1 MAKAKSNTGTA
12 AQPAAATTAEQQ
24 GNLPAEPV
32 QTADPAPSAVAPAAG
47 ADTRDMG
54 DGEVEGLW
62 VTANAEHGMRR
73 CGFRFTRE
81 GLGIALSALT
91 GEQIE
96 QLEAEPGLT
105 VVRGSFS
112 GLVG

>member
-1 MAKAKSNTGTA
+1 MTKAKSKTGTA
-12 AQPAAATTAEQQ
+12 AA
-24 GNLPAEPV
+24 
-32 QTADPAPSAVAPAAG
+32 APAADDDIKG
-47 ADTRDMG
+47 LD

-62 VTANAEHGMRR
+62 VTATSEHGMRR

-91 GEQIE
+91 EEQIE

-105 VVRGSFS
+105 VERGSFS